1 MRPIKL
7 NLNNFGPFLN
17 ETIDFTYVN
26 NNQLFLISGKTGSG
40 KTMIFDAIVYALFGE
55 ASTKDRK
62 EGDLR
67 SHFAENN
74 MPMKVEFEFKL
85 RNHTFK
91 IERQGAFIKKGNKNK
106 TLGQLAVY
114 QQEKDQYVLRES
126 KINNGNQYI
135 KQLLGVN
142 AEQFRQLFILPQ
154 GEFKR
159 FLLSKSSEKQ
169 EILRTLF
176 NSQRFE
182 EIQKHLTDDVKEV
195 RQHIEQQFN
204 TLENFWKEIE
214 TFDDDNLYEYKM
226 INARQMNHL
235 IEVLPEFEQQAI
247 AIQKDLKQQKESNQ
261 ELLNQAEIKLNDNVK
276 LKESLKQLEAKREE
290 YNLLLLNKDEIK
302 NKIKRIKEI
311 NEVRPIA
318 NLLDSKENLISKNEK
333 INIEI
338 QQKKQYLKEL
348 EEKFKK
354 SIDELDLYKINADKI
369 KQYREF
375 VDKTKVFYDKSLK
388 YSEAYNHYK
397 LYKEELSKLDEQL
410 KSEKNK
416 IIDIQN
422 QLKQRQPNYKKSE
435 YINEEI
441 YDLKNEIKTLK
452 QNEQN
457 KKDYDEL
464 SKRKAQ
470 KQAVLKETECEL
482 ANLIDKYETID
493 KTNIHLNDKREMILQ
508 IQSSIQLGDTCP
520 ICGSHIDTIEEHINF
535 EELSE
540 REKQLTELEAQRN
553 KLKESKIKY
562 ESELQYIDEQLL
574 KYDLKSIELTDYKTL
589 ELEVSNKQ
597 EEKIIV
603 EKENEA
609 IEKLNLNQQKLEKDY
624 HELQIVIQNK
634 EHKLT
639 HNETIINDF
648 ENTTGYKVVSQFVD
662 IFNHYFNKVTEF
674 DNKTTELEQKIQ
686 NLNSTLAVERNSK
699 SYLDKNKNE
708 LQNDIEKTDS
718 KIQEEMQSIG
728 FTSLDQVYQAT
739 AQSSEKETLEEEV
752 ESFKKSKQSFELII
766 NQLNEETRGRKPED
780 IEKLTEDYKNKQKNL
795 EMISTTLNQH
805 DYKMEFNQKKIK
817 EIKTIIETL
826 NNALQTQQEIFQ
838 LAEILAGKN
847 NQKLTLENYVLIYYL
862 ERILAQANQRLALMT
877 GQRYQLTRRSQI
889 SQGYSGLEIDVFDSH
904 SNQSRH
910 ITSLSGGETFQ
921 ASLAL
926 ALGLSEI
933 VQQES
938 GGIALDSMFVDEGF
952 GTLDQETLE
961 TALDTL
967 LSLKSSGRMVGII
980 SHVSEL
986 KQRIPIILEV
996 ITEQYQSSAQFKKQ

>member
-7 NLNNFGPFLN
+7 KLNNFGPFLN

-85 RNHTFK
+85 RNNVFK
-91 IERQGAFIKKGNKNK
+91 IQRQGAFIKEGNKNK
-106 TLGQLAVY
+106 TLGQLVVY
-114 QQEKDQYVLRES
+114 QLEKNEYVLRES

-142 AEQFRQLFILPQ
+142 ADQFRQLFILPQ

-182 EIQKHLTDDVKEV
+182 EIQKYLTEDVKEV
-195 RQHIEQQFN
+195 RQQIEKHFN
-204 TLENFWKEIE
+204 TLENFWQEIQ
-214 TFDDDNLYEYKM
+214 TFEADNLTEHKM
-226 INARQMNHL
+226 VNARQTNRL
-235 IEVLPEFEQQAI
+235 LEVLPDFEKKAI
-247 AIQKDLKQQKESNQ
+247 EIQKELKQQKKANQ
-261 ELLNQAEIKLNDNVK
+261 ELLNQAEVKLNENMK
-276 LKESLKQLEAKREE
+276 LQESLKHLDIKRKE
-290 YNLLLLNKDEIK
+290 YDSLLVREDEINK
-302 NKIKRIKEI
+302 KIKRIKEI
-311 NEVRPIA
+311 NEVRPVV
-318 NLLDSKENLISKNEK
+318 NLLDTKENLISKKEKVNVEINEK
-333 INIEI
+333 DRN
-338 QQKKQYLKEL
+338 LAEL
-348 EEKFKK
+348 EEKLKN
-354 SIDELDLYKINADKI
+354 SIDELEFYQNNINEI
-369 KQYREF
+369 EQYRDF
-375 VDKTKVFYDKSLK
+375 VDKTKIFYDKSPK
-388 YSEAYNHYK
+388 YSEAYNRFK
-397 LYKEELSKLDEQL
+397 LYNEELLNLREQL
-410 KSEKNK
+410 KVNEIN
-416 IIDIQN
+416 INDTQN
-422 QLKQRQPNYKKSE
+422 QLQQRQPNYKKLE
-435 YINEEI
+435 RINEEI
-441 YDLKNEIKTLK
+441 YVLKDEIKVLK
-452 QNEQN
+452 QNEQD
-457 KKDYDEL
+457 KKEYDAL
-464 SKRKAQ
+464 LKRKTQ
-470 KQAVLKETECEL
+470 KQTFLKENESAL
-482 ANLIDKYETID
+482 VDLMDKYQTID
-493 KTNIHLNDKREMILQ
+493 KTNIHLNDKREMIKQ
-508 IQSSIQLGDTCP
+508 IQSSIHSGDTCP
-520 ICGSHIDTIEEHINF
+520 ICGSHINAIEEHIDF
-535 EELSE
+535 AELNR
-540 REKQLTELEAQRN
+540 REKQLTEIETQKN
-553 KLKESKIKY
+553 KLNESKIKN
-562 ESELQYIDEQLL
+562 ESELHYIDEQLL
-574 KYDLKSIELTDYKTL
+574 KYNEESIATTNYEDRELDLAKKY
-589 ELEVSNKQ
+589 
-597 EEKIIV
+597 EEKVLV

-609 IEKLNLNQQKLEKDY
+609 IEKLKLKQQQLENNY
-624 HELQIVIQNK
+624 HDLQIAIQNK
-634 EHKLT
+634 T
-639 HNETIINDF
+639 HELKQNEMIINDF
-648 ENTTGYKVVSQFVD
+648 ENTTGYNEINQFSD
-662 IFNHYFNKVTEF
+662 IYKHYYNKVNDF
-674 DNKTTELEQKIQ
+674 DNKTKELEQKIQ
-686 NLNSTLAVERNSK
+686 NFNSTLAVERNSK
-699 SYLDKNKNE
+699 SYLDKNKDE
-708 LQNDIEKTDS
+708 LQNDIEKINN
-718 KIQEEMQSIG
+718 KIQDEMQSIG
-728 FTSLDQVYQAT
+728 FTTLDQIYQVT
-739 AQSSEKETLEEEV
+739 AQTSEKEALEKEV
-752 ESFKKSKQSFELII
+752 ESYEKSKQSMELII
-766 NQLNEETRGRKPED
+766 NQLNEETMKRKPED
-780 IEKLTEDYKNKQKNL
+780 IELLTEDYKNKQNTL
-795 EMISTTLNQH
+795 ETISTSLSQH
-805 DYKMEFNQKKIK
+805 EYKMELNRKKIN
-817 EIKTIIETL
+817 EIKNIIETL

-847 NQKLTLENYVLIYYL
+847 DQKLTLENYVLIYYL

-938 GGIALDSMFVDEGF
+938 GGISLDSMFVDEGF

-996 ITEQYQSSAQFKKQ
+996 ISEQYQSIAQFKKQ